1 MKRNNTEHNIID
13 VIHSVFSLSGCSV
26 HAAPEVVD
34 VQVVGL
40 FWFRSVTSSDQMVFY
55 LNPFKMWRISSVCA
69 LGGRHSCVHKD
80 SVSPQ
85 LKYLN
90 I

>member
-1 MKRNNTEHNIID
+1 M
-13 VIHSVFSLSGCSV
+13 HSVVLLSGCSV
-26 HAAPEVVD
+26 HAAAEVVD
-34 VQVVGL
+34 LQVVGL
-40 FWFRSVTSSDQMVFY
+40 FWFRSVTSSHQMGFC